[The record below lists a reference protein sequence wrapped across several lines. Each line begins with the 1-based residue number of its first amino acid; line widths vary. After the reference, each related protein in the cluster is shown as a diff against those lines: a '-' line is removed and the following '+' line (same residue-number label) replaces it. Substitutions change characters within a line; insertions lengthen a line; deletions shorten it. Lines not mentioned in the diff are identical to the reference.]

1 MKNELNIE
9 IAKFKAEIEDKILDV
24 NEEFLKNKDEEA
36 IKMLDILAKKAK
48 RKENDIF
55 DKSIMNQKQY
65 VYNPLVGIALLF
77 ELLNYFKL
85 LAEHQTKIDDIEK
98 DLNKIRDIR
107 DNFEILEEIKDNLIK
122 FQSVQQM
129 KDFILN
135 SDKKLTEQREFIL
148 NLTKN
153 LKKSEHIDEKSNSLD
168 NAIKTLINFQNISEI
183 TKENISLVKDYINE
197 KFGVELSEQNLI
209 DIKQV
214 AEYIKSAAYK
224 KNFEARFENIDFK
237 DTNFNNMIKEV
248 FKSEEELKKAE
259 LLYYLKEAEHIE
271 ENSSNIDKAIKTLIN
286 FQNISEMRR
295 DNVFF
300 IKDYINEKFN
310 VDFNIQNLFDIK
322 QVAEHIKSAAERE
335 NFEAK
340 FEDINFKNTDFN
352 KMIQEVFNEKEAEQI
367 KEEEVELER

>member
-9 IAKFKAEIEDKILDV
+9 IAKFKAEIEDKILEV
-24 NEEFLKNKDEEA
+24 NEEFLQNKDEEA
-36 IKMLDILAKKAK
+36 IKMLDILRKKAK
-48 RKENDIF
+48 NKENDIF

-98 DLNKIRDIR
+98 DLNKIRDIK
-107 DNFEILEEIKDNLIK
+107 DNIEILEEIKDNLIE
-122 FQSVQQM
+122 FQSIEKM

-135 SDKKLTEQREFIL
+135 DDRKI
-148 NLTKN
+148 
-153 LKKSEHIDEKSNSLD
+153 IEK
-168 NAIKTLINFQNISEI
+168 
-183 TKENISLVKDYINE
+183 
-197 KFGVELSEQNLI
+197 
-209 DIKQV
+209 
-214 AEYIKSAAYK
+214 
-224 KNFEARFENIDFK
+224 RDF
-237 DTNFNNMIKEV
+237 
-248 FKSEEELKKAE
+248 LLE
-259 LLYYLKEAEHIE
+259 LLQNLKEAEHFE

-300 IKDYINEKFN
+300 IKDYINEKFG

-335 NFEAK
+335 NFEAR
-340 FEDINFKNTDFN
+340 FEDITFKNTDFN
-352 KMIQEVFNEKEAEQI
+352 QMIQEVFKEAEQEQI